1 MLALAGADPDFM
13 HCRFEEIKN
22 GIMKLAVKQQFK
34 AFRRVIA
41 IAARPEASSN
51 RAIG

>member
-1 MLALAGADPDFM
+1 MLALADADPDFM

-22 GIMKLAVKQQFK
+22 GIMKLAAKQQFK

-51 RAIG
+51 RVVG